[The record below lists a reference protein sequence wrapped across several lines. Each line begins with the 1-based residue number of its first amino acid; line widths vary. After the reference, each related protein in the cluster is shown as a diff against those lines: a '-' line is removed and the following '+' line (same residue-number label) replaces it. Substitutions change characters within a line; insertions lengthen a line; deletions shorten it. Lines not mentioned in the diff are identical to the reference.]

1 MTNSE
6 KTTAKVPFRERL
18 EREVIICDG
27 AMGTMLYAKG
37 IFINRC
43 FDELNITLP
52 HLVLEVHREYLAAG
66 AEIIETNT
74 FGANRFKLQPHGL
87 EDRVREINIRGV
99 ELAREACE
107 ENVYIAGAIGPL
119 GKPLKPSGRIDRQDA
134 FDAFAEQAGA
144 LIEVGVDLIN
154 IETISD
160 LNEMRIAIEAVR
172 SLGDIPLV
180 AQMTIGEDR
189 RTPYGDPP
197 EKVAEALAGMDIDA
211 LGYNC
216 SVGPRTMLEAIEE
229 LSQHSAEIK
238 LSAQPNAG
246 APQSIGDRFIYL
258 SSPEYMAEYGRRFIQ
273 KGVSLIGGCCGTTPA
288 HIKALKNA
296 ISSLRPVRTA
306 VQIEEKEEEEI
317 EVTMVPTAEKSR
329 LANLMSKG
337 FVSSVEISPPR
348 GTDLTRVIEG
358 AGLLFRHGVD
368 AVNIPDGPRASARMS
383 PMALAV
389 KIKEQVGI
397 ETILHYCCR
406 DRNLLGIQSDLLGAH
421 ALGIHNILI
430 ITGDP
435 PKLGDYPDATAV
447 FDIDSV
453 GLVRVTRLLN
463 RGRDVAGNPIG
474 SPSSFFIGVGADP
487 GAFNFEREIQRF
499 HEKVEGGAEFAMTQ
513 PIYDPLYLEQFL
525 NAIKDVDIPI
535 IVGILPLASHANAE
549 FLHNEVPGM
558 SIPESIR
565 KRMEKAGSGDAAREE
580 GVKIA
585 QEALRAVREMDRV
598 KGVYIMPPFE
608 RYDLALRVLEG

>member
-1 MTNSE
+1 M
-6 KTTAKVPFRERL
+6 VPFRERL

-43 FDELNITLP
+43 FDELNVTQP
-52 HLVLEVHREYLAAG
+52 HLVLEVHREYISAG

-74 FGANRFKLQPHGL
+74 FGANRFKLRPHGL
-87 EDRVREINIRGV
+87 EKRVREINIRGV
-99 ELAREACE
+99 ELAREAGGE
-107 ENVYIAGAIGPL
+107 KVYIAGAIGPL
-119 GKPLKPSGRIDRQDA
+119 GKPLKPSGRIDRRDA

-144 LIEVGVDLIN
+144 LIEAGVDLIN

-160 LNEMRIAIEAVR
+160 LNEMRIAVEAVR

-197 EKVAEALAGMDIDA
+197 EKVAEALAGDDIDV

-229 LSQHSAEIK
+229 LSQHAPDIK

-273 KGVSLIGGCCGTTPA
+273 KGVSVIGGCCGTTPA

-306 VQIEEKEEEEI
+306 IQIEEKVEEEI
-317 EVTMVPTAEKSR
+317 EVTVVPTTEKSR
-329 LANLMSKG
+329 LAYLIEKG

-348 GTDLTRVIEG
+348 GTDLTRVLEG

-389 KIKEQVGI
+389 KIKEQIGI

-487 GAFNFEREIQRF
+487 GAFNFEREIRRF

-513 PIYDPLYLEQFL
+513 PIYDPHCLERFL
-525 NAIKDVDIPI
+525 DAIRDVDIPI
-535 IVGILPLASHANAE
+535 IVGILPLASYANAE

-558 SIPESIR
+558 SIPDSIR
-565 KRMEKAGSGDAAREE
+565 KRMERAGSGDDAREE

-585 QEALRAVREMDRV
+585 REALQAAREMEKV